1 MKSSAAPRLRRPLA
15 RSRGLRAL
23 VRRPS
28 HLRAVPASPVSAPAE
43 PTLRRHLAMLGVGS
57 VGVLTGT
64 VIGLFWTPT
73 AAVLAML
80 AAAVICRV
88 DRRRSPLS
96 TRTSGAE

>member
-1 MKSSAAPRLRRPLA
+1 
-15 RSRGLRAL
+15 
-23 VRRPS
+23 
-28 HLRAVPASPVSAPAE
+28 
-43 PTLRRHLAMLGVGS
+43 MLGVGS